1 MNNKIIDILK
11 DKNYVVPYYLMKN
24 YKYLNLD
31 IDEFVLL
38 IYLLD
43 KDSNIE
49 CNYVNIAEELGIN
62 KKDVMIGIENLKS
75 KGILEIKI
83 SENKEGKLEEYIS
96 LDLFFNKIFMHLIEE
111 DKKEASS
118 DIYSSF
124 EREFGR
130 TLSPIEYELISG
142 WIDCNYD
149 ESLILEALR
158 EAVLSGVNSLRYID
172 RILFEWSKKG
182 IRTVEQARKNKEEFN
197 SNKDSSVDVPDFDWL
212 NNDESL

>member
-1 MNNKIIDILK
+1 MNNKIISILK

-24 YKYLNLD
+24 YKSLNLD
-31 IDEFVLL
+31 IDEFILL
-38 IYLLD
+38 VYLID
-43 KDSNIE
+43 KDSNIV
-49 CNYVNIAEELGIN
+49 CNYVNIADELGIS
-62 KKDVMIGIENLKS
+62 KKDVMISIENLKS

-111 DKKEASS
+111 DKNEVSS

-124 EREFGR
+124 EHEFGR

-142 WIDCNYD
+142 WIECNYD
-149 ESLILEALR
+149 ESLILEALK
-158 EAVLSGVNSLRYID
+158 EAVLSGVNNLRYID

-182 IRTVEQARKNKEEFN
+182 IKTVEQARKNKEVFN
-197 SNKDSSVDVPDFDWL
+197 SNKENNVDVPDFDWL